1 MSYQQFA
8 RTGNEASWGFA
19 FGNRLTKL
27 MEERGV
33 KVSALSRKTGVPES
47 TIKAAMRGS
56 TIPNYYRMMLI
67 ADGLGISL
75 DKLTD
80 LRPFADLDDLED
92 DEDMID

>member
-8 RTGNEASWGFA
+8 FTGNEASWGFA

-33 KVSALSRKTGVPES
+33 KISALARKTGVPES

-56 TIPNYYRMMLI
+56 TIPNYYRMTLI

-75 DKLTD
+75 EKLTD
-80 LRPFADLDDLED
+80 IRPFADLDDLED
-92 DEDMID
+92 EDETVE